1 MNKAEL
7 VEKLYRENDLTK
19 KECRELVGSVVDKIT
34 ETVAKGE
41 NVKLV
46 DFGTFKP
53 SPRKSTTKVHPVTGE
68 HIDVPAK
75 VVPRFS
81 PGKGF
86 NESVEENLKPVK
98 DGSGELEVKQDK

>member
-7 VEKLYRENDLTK
+7 VEELYRENNLTK
-19 KECRELVGSVVDKIT
+19 QECRELVGSVVEKIT

-53 SPRKSTTKVHPVTGE
+53 SPRKATTKVHPVTGKS
-68 HIDVPAK
+68 IDVPAK
-75 VVPRFS
+75 VVPSFS

-86 NESVEENLKPVK
+86 NKLVKENLKPVE
-98 DGSGELEVKQDK
+98 DGSGELEVRRDK

>member
-1 MNKAEL
+1 MNKADL
-7 VEKLYRENDLTK
+7 VEELYWESNLNK
-19 KECRELVGSVVDKIT
+19 QECREMVGLVVDKIA

-41 NVKLV
+41 DVKLV

-86 NESVEENLKPVK
+86 NELVEENLEPVE
-98 DGSGELEVKQDK
+98 DGSGELEVKLDK